1 MSKSNTRAV
10 LGFAFALASGAL
22 IFAGPASAQ
31 SLYVASGENAGG
43 SVTERAATLSS
54 AGQTI
59 AIFAQRQTVAPVRT
73 LHSSAMHA
81 FADGRS
87 HHADPD
93 VRILAQ
99 LERDCPVQHW

>member
-10 LGFAFALASGAL
+10 LGFAFALASGVL

-43 SVTERAATLSS
+43 SVAERAALANGVQPISIVT
-54 AGQTI
+54 
-59 AIFAQRQTVAPVRT
+59 QRRTAAPART

-93 VRILAQ
+93 LRIMAQ
-99 LERDCPVQHW
+99 LERDCPALHF

>member
-10 LGFAFALASGAL
+10 LGVALAVASGVL

-43 SVTERAATLSS
+43 SITERAALNS
-54 AGQTI
+54 AAQVDSNVT
-59 AIFAQRQTVAPVRT
+59 QRQSEAPAWT

-81 FADGRS
+81 FADGRT

-93 VRILAQ
+93 SRIMAQ
-99 LERDCPVQHW
+99 LERDCPAMHY

>member
-1 MSKSNTRAV
+1 MSKSNTRVV
-10 LGFAFALASGAL
+10 LGFAFAVASAVF
-22 IFAGPASAQ
+22 IFASPASAQ

-43 SVTERAATLSS
+43 SVAERAALSGAVQPIS
-54 AGQTI
+54 I
-59 AIFAQRQTVAPVRT
+59 VSQRQTVAPVRT

-93 VRILAQ
+93 SRIMAQ
-99 LERDCPVQHW
+99 LERDCPTLHY